1 MDRTAIIKELQ
12 GEYAQMQ
19 QKNRADADRRLREAE
34 AKDPMI
40 AQLRARSSQIAIG
53 ALRQLM
59 GGTDEPTS
67 RRIAEEM
74 RQAGV
79 ENNRMIR
86 QRLAAAG
93 FPEDYLEERYA
104 CAKCRDTGYTD
115 DIPAKFCECFECRI
129 RLRMFEDGTMAG
141 LDEQNFDHFSESLII
156 RANSDDDADI
166 NIGAWY
172 FGRQYANSFPNNKQ
186 PNLLI
191 YGPAGVGKTFLL
203 NCSFARIIERGFS
216 GIRITAYRM
225 QEAMRKKHMGNDED
239 AQLFDGLIETPLLM
253 IDDLGTEPVLR
264 NVTVEYLFTL
274 LNERNAARKHTLI
287 ATNLSPDDI
296 EKRYGER
303 VRSRIADK
311 SRTVLIGMRGNDLR
325 LI

>member
-1 MDRTAIIKELQ
+1 MDRTEIIKELQ
-12 GEYAQMQ
+12 GEYARMQ
-19 QKNRADADRRLREAE
+19 QKNRADADSRLREAV

-40 AQLRARSSQIAIG
+40 AELRARSSRIAVD
-53 ALRQLM
+53 ALRRLM
-59 GGTDEPTS
+59 NSADEATG

-74 RQAGV
+74 RREGV

-86 QRLAAAG
+86 ARLTAAG
-93 FPEDYLEERYA
+93 FPEDYLEEKYA

-115 DIPAKFCECFECRI
+115 DIPARFCECFECRV

-141 LDEQNFDHFSESLII
+141 LDEQNFDHFSESLILK
-156 RANSDDDADI
+156 ANSADDADI

-172 FGRQYANSFPNNKQ
+172 FARQYANTFPANRQQNM
-186 PNLLI
+186 LI

-203 NCSFARIIERGFS
+203 NCVFARVIERGFS

-225 QEAMRKKHMGNDED
+225 QEAMRKKHMGSEED
-239 AQLFDGLIETPLLM
+239 AQYFDGLIETPLLM
-253 IDDLGTEPVLR
+253 IDDLGTEPLLR

-311 SRTVLIGMRGNDLR
+311 SRTVLIGMRGTDLR
-325 LI
+325 LV

>member
-1 MDRTAIIKELQ
+1 MDRTALIKELQ
-12 GEYAQMQ
+12 GEYAQLQ

-34 AKDPMI
+34 AKDPVI
-40 AQLRARSSQIAIG
+40 AELRARSSQIALS
-53 ALRQLM
+53 ALKKMM
-59 GGTDEPTS
+59 GGADEAAS
-67 RRIAEEM
+67 RKIAEEM
-74 RQAGV
+74 RNAGI
-79 ENNRMIR
+79 ENNRQIR
-86 QRLAAAG
+86 RRLVAAG
-93 FPEDYLEERYA
+93 FPEDYLDEKYT
-104 CAKCRDTGYTD
+104 CPKCRDTGYTD
-115 DIPAKFCECFECRI
+115 DIPAKFCECFECRL

-141 LDEQNFDHFSESLII
+141 LDEQNFEHFSEALIA
-156 RANSDDDADI
+156 RANTADDADI

-172 FGRQYANSFPNNKQ
+172 FCRQYANTFPANKC

-203 NCSFARIIERGFS
+203 NCIFARIIERGYS

-225 QEAMRKKHMGNDED
+225 QETMRKKHMGSDED
-239 AQLFDGLIETPLLM
+239 ARAFEELIEAPVLM
-253 IDDLGTEPVLR
+253 IDDLGTEPLLR

-303 VRSRIADK
+303 VRSRIADR
-311 SRTVLIGMRGNDLR
+311 SRTVLIGMRGADLR
-325 LI
+325 LV